1 MAINFPYIYGGGS
14 SGGNFSF
21 TTTGKFQYP
30 AQVTVPKTV
39 TSLTGDASGF
49 YQHAEIEEITFES
62 GGTLS
67 TIANNAFYYCTGLRK
82 VTLPSTITAIGNTAF
97 QACAALAQINLPE
110 GLTTMGANAFSSCAA
125 LSSVVLPSTLTNI
138 GSAFNGCTGLTSI
151 SIPGTL
157 VTVSANAFNG
167 CTALADITIAEG
179 VESIL
184 NFAFQRSIPSEIVL
198 PASLSTIGACAF
210 AYNTNL
216 TRVVL
221 KSCPLASD
229 GPTITNNNYWWSS
242 NYPFTGCSNI
252 EDFVIPSGWDKDI
265 NLGVISSKLTH
276 DSLVALLGNLA
287 DFTGGTQHVTLMA
300 LAKLLSHVAKHNHKN
315 NTRE

>member
-138 GSAFNGCTGLTSI
+138 GSAFNGCT
-151 SIPGTL
+151 
-157 VTVSANAFNG
+157 
-167 CTALADITIAEG
+167 ALADITIAEG

-287 DFTGGTQHVTLMA
+287 DFTGGTQHKITLGSTN
-300 LAKLLSHVAKHNHKN
+300 LGRLSGAEQAVATNKN
-315 NTRE
+315 WLVA